1 MSARILVIDD
11 NAANL
16 ELAVYLLRA
25 FGHDAEG
32 CADASSGLEAAR
44 AGDFGLV
51 LTDILMPGIDGYE
64 LARRFKSDARLS
76 SVPLVALTALA
87 MGGDRERIAA
97 AGFDGCITKPIDPQ
111 RFVPEVESY
120 LHPNGP

>member
-25 FGHDAEG
+25 FGFDPEG
-32 CADASSGLEAAR
+32 RTDPAAGLAA
-44 AGDFGLV
+44 AHTGDFAIV

-64 LARRFKSDARLS
+64 FARRFKRDVRLS
-76 SVPLVALTALA
+76 STPLIALTALA
-87 MGGDRERIAA
+87 MDADRERIAA

-111 RFVPEVESY
+111 RFVGEVESY
-120 LHPNGP
+120 LRPITS

>member
-25 FGHDAEG
+25 FGHDVEG
-32 CADASSGLEAAR
+32 RADAASGLEAAR
-44 AGDFGLV
+44 TGNFAIV
-51 LTDILMPGIDGYE
+51 LTDILMPTIDGYE

-76 SVPLVALTALA
+76 STPLIALTALA
-87 MGGDRERIAA
+87 MEADRERIAA
-97 AGFDGCITKPIDPQ
+97 AGFDGCITKPIDPR
-111 RFVPEVESY
+111 RFVGEVESY
-120 LHPNGP
+120 LRPAAP